1 MDNLVD
7 TSGSLQ
13 ALNQIQVADRV
24 AVGDKAYYL
33 GLMQQRGFPVVP
45 GVVVKASVFRQF
57 LEGMNWL
64 EPLFSDFPNSSLHCD
79 VDNPHQLRAIAH
91 RIRASIDHH
100 KTLEDAAWLPLLL
113 EQVQAWGATALILR
127 PSVAIRAGFTPAQG
141 QAMRG
146 LLASQVCCVKTGAIA
161 QALRSVWAEL
171 FHARSLF
178 YWQRSQLQLQQI
190 FLSVLVQPLWPAA
203 AAGMAYSDGSQVQMQ
218 AVWGLGHGLSGGEVP
233 ADLYVTQEDGAIA
246 QTLSPPKPLA
256 YAVRP
261 DADYTDTPLIA
272 LCPVPPAQQQQPV
285 LTPEQQKT
293 LVDLATRLSQELGKP
308 LDLEW
313 TLPLAG
319 KQHQPTPYLTQ
330 LNLRTNLPSSV
341 NLSSGSLHSVSLH
354 SGLPADTWPLDSAAE
369 PSEDLASGSVLRG
382 VAASPGRILGT
393 LFWGGTALPSLDQ
406 VRGKIL
412 VVSQLQPEWLPVLRV
427 AIGLVTE
434 QGSCTSHGAIVAREL
449 RLPAVI
455 GIGSAI
461 HTLRS
466 GDLVYLDGDR
476 GLVSPMAVEGAIA
489 SPMPL
494 SRPAPAPPTIAPPS
508 APPILTTQ
516 LLLTLSQP
524 DHLETVSQM
533 DIDGLGLLRSEQLL
547 MGLFPRSAD
556 PSVAPSLLAQ
566 VLSGEP
572 SALEAFSQTLAA
584 AVLPFTAAFTPRPV
598 FYRTLDLRSSDY
610 ETHQSATTPIAPA
623 NPLLGWHG
631 TLSYRQTPA
640 PFLAELAALRQIQ
653 QSGYPNLRL
662 LLPFVRTVEE
672 FQFCDRL
679 IRQSGLREVPEFE
692 TWIMAEV
699 PAVLFQ
705 LPDFV
710 KAGVQGIAIGSNDLT
725 QLILAIDR
733 DHPQLAAAYTPSH
746 PAMQAALRY
755 LIQEARRLGLPCM
768 MCGEATTQYP
778 DLIPDWVRWGIT
790 ALSVAPDGLD
800 QTRWAIAR
808 AERQLLLDAARQA
821 IQGSPVSHPGLDP
834 SAQ

>member
-13 ALNQIQVADRV
+13 SLNQIQVADRV

-45 GVVVKASVFRQF
+45 GVVVKASVFQQF
-57 LEGMNWL
+57 LEGMDWL

-91 RIRASIDHH
+91 RIRASIDQH

-113 EQVQAWGATALILR
+113 GQSQVWGAPALILR

-146 LLASQVCCVKTGAIA
+146 LLASQVCRVEPGAIA
-161 QALRSVWAEL
+161 QGLRSVWAEL
-171 FHARSLF
+171 FRARSLF
-178 YWQRSQLQLQQI
+178 YWQRSHLQLQQI
-190 FLSVLVQPLWPAA
+190 YLSVLVQPLWPAA
-203 AAGMAYSDGSQVQMQ
+203 AAGMAYSDGSQVQVQ
-218 AVWGLGHGLSGGEVP
+218 AVWGLGHGLVGGEVP

-246 QTLSPPKPLA
+246 QALSPPKPVA
-256 YAVRP
+256 YAVHP
-261 DADYTDTPLIA
+261 DTATTTSPSAISPSATPPIA

-285 LTPEQQKT
+285 LTPEQQTT
-293 LVDLATRLSQELGKP
+293 LVDLATRLSRELGEP
-308 LDLEW
+308 LDVEW

-319 KQHQPTPYLTQ
+319 QHPQPTPYLTQ
-330 LNLRTNLPSSV
+330 LNLRTDLPAVSV
-341 NLSSGSLHSVSLH
+341 Q
-354 SGLPADTWPLDSAAE
+354 SGLPENTWPLAAA
-369 PSEDLASGSVLRG
+369 SEAVAEGTVLRG
-382 VAASPGRILGT
+382 LAASPGRILGT
-393 LFWGGTALPSLDQ
+393 LFWGGTTLPSLDQ

-427 AIGLVTE
+427 AVGLVTE
-434 QGSCTSHGAIVAREL
+434 QGSRTSHGAIVAREL
-449 RLPAVI
+449 RVPAVI
-455 GIGSAI
+455 GLGSAI
-461 HTLRS
+461 HTLQS
-466 GDLVYLDGDR
+466 GSLVYLDGDR
-476 GLVSPMAVEGAIA
+476 GLVSPMAMEGAIA
-489 SPMPL
+489 PPQPSSP
-494 SRPAPAPPTIAPPS
+494 PAPLPIAPPS
-508 APPILTTQ
+508 APAVLATQ
-516 LLLTLSQP
+516 ILLTLSQP
-524 DHLETVSQM
+524 DHLETLAQM
-533 DIDGLGLLRSEQLL
+533 DSDGLGLLRSEQLL

-556 PSVAPSLLAQ
+556 PSADPDLLTQ
-566 VLSGEP
+566 VFSGEP
-572 SALEAFSQTLAA
+572 SALAAFSQTLAA
-584 AVLPFTAAFTPRPV
+584 AVLPLAAAFAPRPV

-610 ETHQSATTPIAPA
+610 ETHQSAAAPIAPA

-631 TLSYRQTPA
+631 TLSYRQNPA
-640 PFLAELAALRQIQ
+640 LFMAELAALRQVQ
-653 QSGYPNLRL
+653 QGGYPNLRL

-679 IRQSGLREVPEFE
+679 IRQSGLRDIPEFE

-705 LPDFV
+705 LPEFV

-733 DHPQLAAAYTPSH
+733 DHPQLAETYTSQH

-755 LIQEARRLGLPCM
+755 LIQSARRLGLPCM
-768 MCGEATTQYP
+768 MCGEATTQHP

-790 ALSVAPDGLD
+790 ALSVAPDGLEP
-800 QTRWAIAR
+800 TRWAIAR

-821 IQGSPVSHPGLDP
+821 VQGLPVSHPGLD
-834 SAQ
+834 SSG